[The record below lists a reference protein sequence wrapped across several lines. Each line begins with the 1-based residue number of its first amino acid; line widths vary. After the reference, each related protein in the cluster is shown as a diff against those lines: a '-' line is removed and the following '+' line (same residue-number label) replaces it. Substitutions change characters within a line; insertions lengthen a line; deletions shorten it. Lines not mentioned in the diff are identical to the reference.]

1 MNTSSRYRV
10 QPLDKQ
16 PRWLYSPL
24 FVPVALLGLTL
35 AMFADVLFI
44 PGDRILSGAG
54 NDTYTYFLYQRQF
67 GFEQLRAGHFPLWN
81 PHIYSG
87 APFFGSFQTAMLYPP
102 NWILYLTLPLAKA
115 ISYEFVLHVFL
126 VGLFIALWAK
136 RYSLHPMAALLA
148 GCLAMFSLPYFERV
162 VAGHEAPMDSM
173 TWTPLVLL
181 SVDSILDR
189 PSAKWVLIGIFA
201 VSMLILAGYPPILF
215 TTIVSCA
222 IYGAMRLIRAPRP
235 GLTVLA
241 VAIVGSGACLICA
254 AQLWAGLQA
263 SGEGLRQH
271 GLSLAISS
279 SLSLS
284 FDNILTLLV
293 PDFFGGGALLIW
305 GGVGGALFFGLTGLL
320 IALFAVRVGFPH
332 RGVWIATVLALLWI
346 ALGKHTPLFGL
357 LYRFVP
363 GFNLFR
369 KPSEY
374 CFEFVLFMAMMSAF
388 GMDALI
394 RSPVRA
400 KNAGIAVLILG
411 LALGAFGAIARAG
424 TGGMFDTIWRDFF
437 LAVVTSAE
445 VFFPL
450 TALENPSFI
459 EAAKRFAGSQCLI
472 AAAMCLV
479 VAALLLLRLKRRE
492 AAYILAI
499 VGIAEAMVYARPMV
513 STFDLNSTVP
523 VAEKQFIAAHPGD
536 YRIFNPTVVGVFAL
550 STANSAVALGAND
563 IWGYEP
569 VVPKRYSE
577 FVTFSQGGNPD
588 DAADALFFPRLY
600 PVTRMPQHRAD
611 QPVGFI
617 KVPPM
622 LHLVRLR
629 YVFWGIDNGFFSS
642 PGDLPHVLLVD
653 GWQRLEHRNDIL
665 AALNAFTFDGRK
677 TVILEQDPVP
687 APVAAPTPGSDPGT
701 VQLLNVT
708 TDSLTIE
715 ANVKRPMLLLIT
727 DSYSR
732 YWRATALPGS
742 SQREY
747 QVMPA
752 DYTLMAIPLSAG
764 KHLLQLEYAPSG
776 WIVGRWI
783 SLASLLIYLAAVIWW
798 LLNPRQTIGPSD
810 ALI

>member
-1 MNTSSRYRV
+1 V
-10 QPLDKQ
+10 QPLDK

-24 FVPVALLGLTL
+24 FVPVALLGLTM

-44 PGDRILSGAG
+44 HGDRVLSGEG
-54 NDTYTYFLYQRQF
+54 EDTYTYFLYQRQF

-87 APFFGSFQTAMLYPP
+87 APFFGAFQSAMLYPP
-102 NWILYLTLPLAKA
+102 NWILYLTLPLVKA
-115 ISYEFVLHVFL
+115 INYEFVLHVFL
-126 VGLFIALWAK
+126 LGLFIALWAR

-148 GCLAMFSLPYFERV
+148 GVLAMFSLPYFGCIF
-162 VAGHEAPMDSM
+162 AGHQAPMDSM
-173 TWTPLVLL
+173 AWTPLVLL

-189 PSAKWVLIGIFA
+189 PSVKWVLIGIFA

-222 IYGAMRLIRAPRP
+222 IYGAMRLVKVPRP

-241 VAIVGSGACLICA
+241 VAVVGIGACLICA

-263 SGEGLRQH
+263 SSEGLRQH
-271 GLSLAISS
+271 GLSLVISS
-279 SLSLS
+279 GLSLS

-293 PDFFGGGALLIW
+293 PHFFSGNGFLIW
-305 GGVGGALFFGLTGLL
+305 GGTGGALFFGLTGQL

-332 RGVWIATVLALLWI
+332 RGIWIATVLALVCI

-363 GFNLFR
+363 GFSLFR
-369 KPSEY
+369 KPGEY
-374 CFEFVLFMAMMSAF
+374 CFEIVLFMTMMSAF

-394 RSPVRA
+394 RSPARA
-400 KNAGIAVLILG
+400 KTAGIAVLILG

-424 TGGMFDTIWRDFF
+424 TDGMFDTVWRGFF

-445 VFFPL
+445 LFLPL
-450 TALENPSFI
+450 QTLENPTFI

-472 AAAMCLV
+472 AAGMCLL

-499 VGIAEAMVYARPMV
+499 VGIAEAMVYARLMV
-513 STFDLNSTVP
+513 STFELAATVP
-523 VAEKQFIAAHPGD
+523 AAEKQFIAAHPGD
-536 YRIFNPTVVGVFAL
+536 YRILNPTVVGLFNL
-550 STANSAVALGAND
+550 SNANSAVAMGAND

-577 FVTFSQGGNPD
+577 FMTFSQGRNPD
-588 DAADALFFPRLY
+588 AASDALFFPLFVPTSRVPL
-600 PVTRMPQHRAD
+600 HRAD
-611 QPVGFI
+611 QPAGLIYVS
-617 KVPPM
+617 PM
-622 LHLVRLR
+622 LRLLRLR
-629 YVFWGIDNGFFSS
+629 YVLWGIDNGFFWST
-642 PGDLPHVLLVD
+642 GDLPHVLLVD
-653 GWQRLEHRNDIL
+653 GWQRLEHRDDIL
-665 AALNAFTFDGRK
+665 VALNASTFDGSK
-677 TVILEQDPVP
+677 TVILEKDPEP
-687 APVAAPTPGSDPGT
+687 APVTSPTPGSDPGT
-701 VQLLNVT
+701 VRLLNVT

-732 YWRATALPGS
+732 YWRATGLPGS
-742 SQREY
+742 SQRDY

-764 KHLLQLEYAPSG
+764 THRLRLDYAPSG
-776 WIVGRWI
+776 WIIGRWI
-783 SLASLLIYLAAVIWW
+783 SLAGLLIYLTALTWW
-798 LLNPRQTIGPSD
+798 LLDTRHSRR
-810 ALI
+810 LSS